1 MLDKECDLPFDAS
14 AIFQKTLLPYA
25 LIYTYYL

>member
-14 AIFQKTLLPYA
+14 TIFQQTLLRYA